1 MDFDLFYFQ
10 HKFSLR
16 EFLSSENGYDL
27 PVLIKYN
34 IPFIHIKEIRTIL
47 FTYFAFYKNL
57 FYNLYKIIIYE
68 FGRIKVHL

>member
-10 HKFSLR
+10 HKFS
-16 EFLSSENGYDL
+16 FENGYDL

-57 FYNLYKIIIYE
+57 FYNL
-68 FGRIKVHL
+68 

>member
-1 MDFDLFYFQ
+1 MDSDLFYFQ

-57 FYNLYKIIIYE
+57 FYNL
-68 FGRIKVHL
+68 

>member
-10 HKFSLR
+10 NKFSHSGG
-16 EFLSSENGYDL
+16 FNENGYDL

-57 FYNLYKIIIYE
+57 FYNL
-68 FGRIKVHL
+68 